1 MATRVEQSAAV
12 LDAARALLA
21 DFQSLALAPDAEIV
35 ELLSRTAALT
45 RVIDAQR
52 VRLAGEVATRSKG
65 PADDSLARCMGS
77 RNAKEAVATALSI
90 REVDASS
97 LLRVARL
104 TSSDVSVSGGEIPAA
119 FPQVATALQ
128 DGSLTLEQVK
138 AITQTLEP
146 AAPQADPQQL
156 EWAEQQLVEAATDPA
171 APMVPELLVTQGKVY
186 AAVLAPDGVLPNDER
201 LRAERSYKS
210 WQQSNGTWVTRIVS
224 PPEDGS
230 SLQTMVDAGSSPRR
244 HVAFVDDPCSPDCTG
259 TEPGNGNSS
268 CACGRSG
275 GESEDATPHDS
286 DADGADV
293 GEVVDLRTPEQRR
306 YDAFM
311 GFVRAGAGAPG
322 APTAGGEAPVLIL
335 TGTIEAYDAMMR
347 DIEHPDR
354 TLTIPHTGAIVPI
367 ETARRLAC
375 HAVVQRAIVDE
386 DGHVLRLGREQ
397 RLFSKWQRRALALR
411 DKGCRAPGCR
421 MPANW
426 CEAHHVTWWEQGG
439 LTDLDNGILVCSFH
453 HHEIHAGRLLVQ
465 RAGDGPGAW
474 RIVANLRPGDRYG
487 RARRTRPAPKT
498 AACSASAT
506 DVQLIR
512 MPSSSGTRRDSA
524 PTQAAPAPAVPIP
537 PSPPRSRS
545 ARSTSGTAPSASP
558 SYFAPPARTANG
570 TSPPKSHPASSPRHR
585 PRRDG
590 ASTRAEVARAP
601 PSAHAAPP
609 RA

>member
-1 MATRVEQSAAV
+1 MATRIEQAAAV
-12 LDAARALLA
+12 VDAARAMLA
-21 DFQSLALAPDAEIV
+21 NLGSLALAPDSEIV
-35 ELLSRTAALT
+35 DLLAHTATLT

-52 VRLAGEVATRSKG
+52 VRLAGEVDKRSKG
-65 PADDSLARCMGS
+65 PAEDSLARGMGS
-77 RNAKEAVATALSI
+77 RSPKEAVATALGI

-104 TSSDVSVSGGEIPAA
+104 TSSEVSVSGGEIPVP
-119 FPQVATALQ
+119 FPHVATALQ
-128 DGSLTLEQVK
+128 GGKLTLEQAK
-138 AITQTLEP
+138 AITQSLEP

-156 EWAEQQLVEAATDPA
+156 EWAEQQLVEAATNA
-171 APMVPELLVTQGKVY
+171 HAPMVPELLVTQGKVY
-186 AAVLAPDGVLPNDER
+186 AAVLDPDGVLPNDER
-201 LRAERSYKS
+201 LRAERSFKT
-210 WQQSNGTWVTRIVS
+210 WQQRNGSWVTRIVS

-230 SLQTMVDAGSSPRR
+230 AVKTMVDAGSSPRR

-259 TEPGNGNSS
+259 TKPGDGSSS
-268 CACGRSG
+268 CTCSRSG
-275 GESEDATPHDS
+275 GESDATVH
-286 DADGADV
+286 DADAEGAAV

-311 GFVRAGAGAPG
+311 GFVRAQAGAPG

-426 CEAHHVTWWEQGG
+426 CEAHHVTWWELGG

-474 RIVANLRPGDRYG
+474 RIVANLRPGDRYA
-487 RARRTRPAPKT
+487 RARRSRPAPKT
-498 AACSASAT
+498 AACSAAASDAR
-506 DVQLIR
+506 LIR
-512 MPSSSGTRRDSA
+512 LPSSPGKRRDGA
-524 PTQAAPAPAVPIP
+524 PPHAAPSPASPLP
-537 PSPPRSRS
+537 PFSPRSRA
-545 ARSTSGTAPSASP
+545 ARSTKGTVPSASP
-558 SYFAPPARTANG
+558 SQLARPARPANG
-570 TSPPKSHPASSPRHR
+570 TSPPPARPTSSPRHR
-585 PRRDG
+585 PRTTAGPALPGSLR
-590 ASTRAEVARAP
+590 SP
-601 PSAHAAPP
+601 PSARAAPP
-609 RA
+609 NA